1 MRYNR
6 GMIETPGPLAP
17 ERRATVPAPDPAP
30 LLEQLATLWLEN
42 AALRAENAALPER
55 IRDLEARRGRSGG
68 TLCRDDSRGGM
79 VRPASRWHSCCWPA
93 CSGRSRS

>member
-6 GMIETPGPLAP
+6 GMIEMPLPLAP
-17 ERRATVPAPDPAP
+17 ERSAPVPAPHHGP

-42 AALRAENAALPER
+42 AALRAQNAALQER
-55 IRDLEARRGRSGG
+55 ICDLEARRGRSGG

>member
-6 GMIETPGPLAP
+6 GMIETPVPLAP
-17 ERRATVPAPDPAP
+17 EPRATVTDPDPAP
-30 LLEQLATLWLEN
+30 LLEPLATRRLENATLRAQN
-42 AALRAENAALPER
+42 AALRER

-68 TLCRDDSRGGM
+68 TLCRDDCCGGM